1 MSIHTTILYF
11 LHHFLYQNQRF
22 ARCTNEEVLLNWLPT
37 DVELCKFFLYLGIYI
52 FVLFITSM
60 F

>member
-37 DVELCKFFLYLGIYI
+37 DVELCKFFY
-52 FVLFITSM
+52 T
-60 F
+60 